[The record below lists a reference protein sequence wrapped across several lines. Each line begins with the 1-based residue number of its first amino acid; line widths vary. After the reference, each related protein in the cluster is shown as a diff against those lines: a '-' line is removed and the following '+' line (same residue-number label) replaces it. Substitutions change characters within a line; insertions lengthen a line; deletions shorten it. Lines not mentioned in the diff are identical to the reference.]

1 MIDPLDVLLRDLLQ
15 TRVPG
20 FIGGTQVGF
29 AAPNA
34 DWKSAVVA
42 AGEERFNL
50 FLYDLRENTRLRT
63 NERETIHDAGT
74 TRVNRASPRLDCT
87 YLVTAWS
94 PVAVT
99 PFLDASREEHQ
110 LLYRAL
116 AVLMRFRPLV
126 AADVYARPA
135 PSGVTLAAFTA
146 LAPPLVEQPLPLQVS
161 PPDAT
166 RPPSEFWTTMKVE
179 SRPAIHLTVTIPVV
193 LDEPDVEY
201 PAVTSLTTRFQTPG
215 PAGLSETVLAV
226 GGRVLRTT
234 DESPVDGAW
243 VQIVGK
249 APPAVAAV
257 RQRVVTG
264 ADGRFIFTRLPR
276 GTYELRAV
284 ASGLG
289 DRTSPPFDVPL
300 ETGTCDVHLP

>member
-1 MIDPLDVLLRDLLQ
+1 
-15 TRVPG
+15 
-20 FIGGTQVGF
+20 VGF

-34 DWKSAVVA
+34 DWKAAVVA

-50 FLYDLRENTRLRT
+50 FLYDLRENARLRT
-63 NERETIHDAGT
+63 NERETIHNAGT
-74 TRVNRASPRLDCT
+74 TRVNMASPRLDCT

-116 AVLMRFRPLV
+116 AVFMRFRPLV
-126 AADVYARPA
+126 AADVYTRPA
-135 PSGVTLAAFTA
+135 PSGVNLAAFTA
-146 LAPPLVEQPLPLQVS
+146 LAAPLVAQPLPVQVS
-161 PPDAT
+161 LPEGVKAPT
-166 RPPSEFWTTMKVE
+166 EFWTTMKVE

-193 LDEPDVEY
+193 LEEPDLEY
-201 PAVTSLTTRFQTPG
+201 PAVTSLTTRFQTPD
-215 PAGLSETVLAV
+215 PAGLSENVLAV
-226 GGRVLRTT
+226 GGRVLRTA
-234 DESPVDGAW
+234 DESAVEGAW

-257 RQRVVTG
+257 RKRVVTG
-264 ADGRFIFTRLPR
+264 ADGRFIFSRLPR

-289 DRTSPPFDVPL
+289 DRTSPPFEVPL
-300 ETGTCDVHLP
+300 ETGTRDVLLP